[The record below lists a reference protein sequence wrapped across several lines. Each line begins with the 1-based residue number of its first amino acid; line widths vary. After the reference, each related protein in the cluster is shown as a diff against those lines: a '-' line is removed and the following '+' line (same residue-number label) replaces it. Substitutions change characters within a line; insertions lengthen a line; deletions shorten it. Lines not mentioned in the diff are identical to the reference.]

1 MVAAL
6 RSLVAALVTAPCA
19 FAAAQPPAIHR
30 PLALAP
36 GACQASLV
44 VESNES
50 VRRRFEPISL
60 APDLH
65 CGAHRR
71 LTLGI
76 THSARAISRVDSGSG
91 LCLGGEGRGCD
102 AVYGGTALDA
112 VSPIRGGYDPD
123 VAVAGRARLVLASYS
138 PLRPS
143 VRLGGLIRLRRGAAA
158 MVLDPHLSIGLASRD
173 RGNRDQLNLPIVGQF
188 QLGARAVLS
197 IRSGVRGEL
206 ATFGDAL
213 AIPLAAGVE
222 LSPSPVCDVG
232 IDAGFPRLLGPQNT
246 TKERHVALHVTFRFD
261 PPWALPREAPSSA
274 HSR

>member
-6 RSLVAALVTAPCA
+6 RSMVAALLIAPGA
-19 FAAAQPPAIHR
+19 VAAAQPPAIHR
-30 PLALAP
+30 PLSLAP
-36 GACQASLV
+36 GACQASV
-44 VESNES
+44 AVESNES

-65 CGAHRR
+65 CGVHAR
-71 LTLGI
+71 LTLGV
-76 THSARAISRVDSGSG
+76 THSARSLSRVDSGG
-91 LCLGGEGRGCD
+91 GICLGGADRGCD
-102 AVYGGTALDA
+102 ALYGGTALDA
-112 VSPIRGGYDPD
+112 LSPIRGGYDPD

-143 VRLGGLIRLRRGAAA
+143 LRLGGLIRVRRGAAA
-158 MVLDPHLSIGLASRD
+158 MVLDPHVSIGLASRD

-188 QLGARAVLS
+188 QLGARAVVS

-213 AIPLAAGVE
+213 AIPLGAGVE
-222 LSPSPVCDVG
+222 FSPSPVFDVG

-246 TKERHVALHVTFRFD
+246 SKERHVAVHVTFRVD
-261 PPWALPREAPSSA
+261 APWTAPREASSSA

>member
-6 RSLVAALVTAPCA
+6 RCLVVALLVAPGAV
-19 FAAAQPPAIHR
+19 AAAQPAIHR
-30 PLALAP
+30 SLTLAQA
-36 GACQASLV
+36 ACEASLV
-44 VESNES
+44 LESNES
-50 VRRRFEPISL
+50 ARRRFEPISM

-65 CGAHRR
+65 CGVHPR
-71 LTLGI
+71 LTLGV
-76 THSARAISRVDSGSG
+76 THSARSVSRVDSGSG
-91 LCLGGEGRGCD
+91 LCLGGADRGCD
-102 AVYGGTALDA
+102 ALYGGTTLDA
-112 VSPIRGGYDPD
+112 LSPIRGGYDPD

-143 VRLGGLIRLRRGAAA
+143 LRLGGLIRVRRGAAA

-188 QLGARAVLS
+188 QLGARAVFS

-222 LSPSPVCDVG
+222 FSPSSVFDIG

-246 TKERHVALHVTFRFD
+246 TKERHVALQVTFRFD
-261 PPWALPREAPSSA
+261 APWAAPREAALSA